1 MPAFVLKCW
10 RGEVKGEVM
19 NLQQSFLLQ
28 LITFKRV
35 FFSGQKCREVGSV
48 SGMCPPNGAAGVF
61 VAGEA
66 FRGKDSLWLCQLC
79 EYACKEKLLAC
90 SLLF

>member
-28 LITFKRV
+28 LNTFRCV
-35 FFSGQKCREVGSV
+35 FFSGQKCGEIGSV
-48 SGMCPPNGAAGVF
+48 SGMCPPSGAAGVF
-61 VAGEA
+61 VAREA
-66 FRGKDSLWLCQLC
+66 FRGKDALWLCQLC
-79 EYACKEKLLAC
+79 ECECREKLLAC
-90 SLLF
+90 SLPF